1 MPSASIP
8 SSGPATR
15 SRSSQIYLRSEHTSS
30 SSLPTS
36 PSPCPTGIV
45 QSVEYLA
52 IDKTDDDES
61 TASPTIEQGDLSED
75 RLDNH
80 EGDISTNSSVVP
92 PRFCDVTSKR
102 SCLLYNSKVSSD
114 RAEHH
119 LNFNDF
125 SDEINFSTELVM
137 YTIGKQFVAVG
148 SRDSE
153 WVFRDINF
161 EKDTV
166 PPTRPLQSK
175 YHELWNRTEVLG
187 RLQATQSC
195 EHNLYVSK
203 MLGLFKAELKALWY
217 NSRGS

>member
-1 MPSASIP
+1 
-8 SSGPATR
+8 
-15 SRSSQIYLRSEHTSS
+15 
-30 SSLPTS
+30 
-36 PSPCPTGIV
+36 
-45 QSVEYLA
+45 
-52 IDKTDDDES
+52 
-61 TASPTIEQGDLSED
+61 
-75 RLDNH
+75 
-80 EGDISTNSSVVP
+80 
-92 PRFCDVTSKR
+92 
-102 SCLLYNSKVSSD
+102 D
-114 RAEHH
+114 RAEHN

-175 YHELWNRTEVLG
+175 YHELWNRTEVRG

-217 NSRGS
+217 NSRGREGEKLFSKRRNTHALSCALQASQLIFIIIISYLF